1 MKQKNLYLLV
11 GPPASGKSTFLKKTM
26 PLMEKA
32 RAISRDEIRF
42 ALVAEDEPYFSRE
55 DEVFECFLNEIRSS
69 LNENDHTFV
78 DATHINEGSRKKILR
93 RINTKNVNVYCLV
106 FNTPLDI
113 CLQRN
118 YLRDGRRQVPEDAIR
133 RMKESMTNPANDRF
147 IKYDCIYYFNEDGE
161 SYKINKATKEVK
173 ENDLFLF

>member
-26 PLMEKA
+26 PLLENA

-69 LNENDHTFV
+69 LNKNDHTFI

-93 RINTKNVNVYCLV
+93 RINTSNVKVFCLV
-106 FNTPLDI
+106 FTTPLDI
-113 CLQRN
+113 CIQRN
-118 YLRDGRRQVPEDAIR
+118 YLRDGRRQVPVEAIT
-133 RMKESMTNPANDRF
+133 RMKNSMTDPANDKSL
-147 IKYDCIYYFNEDGE
+147 KYDAICYFDENGS
-161 SYKINKATKEVK
+161 SYKILYENKEVNA
-173 ENDLFLF
+173 NDLLLF